1 MQSEDLKRRV
11 HHQRRVLVMIWVVMM
26 ATLVVYLLIPWVV
39 APEKPL
45 FASGA
50 FSILLRPIFWSLV
63 LVEVLFL
70 KWWTRSYLKPK
81 TLLLDPPLEAQ
92 IEAAISDTTTRGIIA
107 FAIAESI
114 AIYGFILALMGRF
127 FLDQYLLTL
136 VSGIL
141 MAQLYP
147 SVRFFDELIREGQLR
162 G

>member
-1 MQSEDLKRRV
+1 
-11 HHQRRVLVMIWVVMM
+11 MM
-26 ATLVVYLLIPWVV
+26 AALAIYLLIPRII

-45 FASGA
+45 FSSGA
-50 FSILLRPIFWSLV
+50 FLVRPIFWSLV

-70 KWWTRSYLKPK
+70 KWWTRSYLKPR
-81 TLLLDPPLEAQ
+81 TLPLDPPSEAQ
-92 IEAAISDTTTRGIIA
+92 IQVAISDTMTTGIIA

-114 AIYGFILALMGRF
+114 AIFGFILALIGRF

-141 MAQLYP
+141 MVQLYP

-162 G
+162 GLGSQSPS